1 MASYKLELGINVKKF
16 CPKKKPE
23 RKKEI
28 MHFSSTFFLFDVDA
42 DEPQYISIRKWVTF
56 TKLIDKPN
64 NGNNV
69 SSK

>member
-1 MASYKLELGINVKKF
+1 MELGINVKKN
-16 CPKKKPE
+16 CQ
-23 RKKEI
+23 KKERYYAFLI
-28 MHFSSTFFLFDVDA
+28 NIFFLFDVDA

>member
-1 MASYKLELGINVKKF
+1 MELGINVKKKLS
-16 CPKKKPE
+16 KK
-23 RKKEI
+23 RKI
-28 MHFSSTFFLFDVDA
+28 LCISHQHFFFLFDVDA

>member
-1 MASYKLELGINVKKF
+1 MELGINVKKF
-16 CPKKKPE
+16 CQKKKE
-23 RKKEI
+23 KKDIKKET